1 MSRSKNLIIGL
12 LAALL
17 LSWLAGCSAVRLAY
31 GNGAQLSWWWLD
43 GYVDFSAVEE
53 PEVKQ
58 DLDEFFAWHRNTQL
72 PGWVPLLVQAETDVT
87 EPATP
92 AQVCRWQARLRDALE
107 PSLEQALALAAD
119 LVPGLA
125 EPQFRSIDKRFAKVM
140 TEMRED
146 YLQRDPAERRAASV
160 RRTVERVER
169 LYGSL
174 GTAQKQVIEAGIA
187 ASPFDPEAWVAERR
201 RRQRDTL
208 QTLRRLVAEH
218 AGHDERIGGIA
229 RAGGQ
234 ARTLARPRVPRLPD
248 QARRVQL
255 RLRRAHPQR
264 HHAGAA
270 PAGAGDAQG
279 LAGRHPHPGRSG
291 RGCRYG
297 AKGTTT
303 RRGFIPRRGKSI
315 SAALNKAASSVLSL
329 RVMPWLLAC
338 ASNSG
343 LPLARSR
350 ISTATSRS

>member
-160 RRTVERVER
+160 KRTVERVER
-169 LYGSL
+169 LYGTL
-174 GTAQKQVIEAGIA
+174 GVAQKQVIEAGIA

-208 QTLRRLVAEH
+208 QTLHRLVAEH
-218 AGHDERIGGIA
+218 AGHDERLAALRALVAKLERSPDPAYRAYQIRLDEYNCGFAARIHNATTPAQRLQA
-229 RAGGQ
+229 RATLRGWQ
-234 ARTLARPRVPRLPD
+234 DDIRTLA
-248 QARRVQL
+248 A
-255 RLRRAHPQR
+255 AA
-264 HHAGAA
+264 AGAA
-270 PAGAGDAQG
+270 TAPRARRPAAGSSPDAESPS
-279 LAGRHPHPGRSG
+279 A
-291 RGCRYG
+291 
-297 AKGTTT
+297 
-303 RRGFIPRRGKSI
+303 RR
-315 SAALNKAASSVLSL
+315 
-329 RVMPWLLAC
+329 
-338 ASNSG
+338 
-343 LPLARSR
+343 
-350 ISTATSRS
+350 